1 MKHCIG
7 CAISFNI
14 FEDMTKEDAIELCS
28 AFGGK
33 EQLFAYLSQNVDF
46 VELRTVR
53 AYSDPETVAES
64 VNILNSYGITATI
77 HGALGE
83 VDEFF
88 VPYSKL
94 HLAKQDFYNITVH
107 PIANYEETV
116 RILRDICNRIE
127 EEKYPY
133 YITLEN
139 QRMEPG
145 TEFGVCEDVVKVV
158 EEINSPHL
166 GLCFDFGHQLSNTYK
181 GYTEIV
187 TDRFLSRVAHTHIHS
202 YYEGTTHYPLD
213 HGEVLFEKNLT
224 SLFEHGYDK
233 VLSLELAPDRYCD
246 KFEVRSSYEN
256 SVSILKTAAQSAE
269 NKRNSINLYKE
280 NYIDILKDLRMKFE
294 SSGDCICLV
303 GPSAYILK
311 LNNTFIAIDIAPGI
325 LPASDTAKTY
335 LKEWLQDCDAYIV
348 THAHADHYSPEVLNA
363 LSDKTKRFIPDFI
376 DYTCKNV
383 ITTHDGSE
391 YSVGEIKISF
401 FNSAHTLG
409 DNSLRELGFYLEYN
423 GRKYLFP
430 VDVRDYKYKYPK
442 FDNVRVLFAHLW
454 LGKGNSLN
462 HSFEPYI
469 TDFCDFLKSFN
480 AKECKIAHLDD
491 IHRTLDEMWSDIHF
505 NEVNIRMTNTQ
516 MFKFGDILKL

>member
-139 QRMEPG
+139 QRMKPG
-145 TEFGVCEDVVKVV
+145 TEFGV
-158 EEINSPHL
+158 
-166 GLCFDFGHQLSNTYK
+166 
-181 GYTEIV
+181 
-187 TDRFLSRVAHTHIHS
+187 
-202 YYEGTTHYPLD
+202 
-213 HGEVLFEKNLT
+213 
-224 SLFEHGYDK
+224 SL
-233 VLSLELAPDRYCD
+233 
-246 KFEVRSSYEN
+246 
-256 SVSILKTAAQSAE
+256 VSIGKLMTKIKTQAQV
-269 NKRNSINLYKE
+269 RRVY
-280 NYIDILKDLRMKFE
+280 
-294 SSGDCICLV
+294 
-303 GPSAYILK
+303 
-311 LNNTFIAIDIAPGI
+311 
-325 LPASDTAKTY
+325 
-335 LKEWLQDCDAYIV
+335 
-348 THAHADHYSPEVLNA
+348 
-363 LSDKTKRFIPDFI
+363 
-376 DYTCKNV
+376 
-383 ITTHDGSE
+383 
-391 YSVGEIKISF
+391 F
-401 FNSAHTLG
+401 FN
-409 DNSLRELGFYLEYN
+409 NF
-423 GRKYLFP
+423 
-430 VDVRDYKYKYPK
+430 
-442 FDNVRVLFAHLW
+442 
-454 LGKGNSLN
+454 
-462 HSFEPYI
+462 
-469 TDFCDFLKSFN
+469 
-480 AKECKIAHLDD
+480 
-491 IHRTLDEMWSDIHF
+491 
-505 NEVNIRMTNTQ
+505 
-516 MFKFGDILKL
+516 